1 MKLINS
7 ASDTINGFSKG
18 LGKSV
23 SETIL
28 ISAKELLQLSRAA
41 SSQNRNSNQHQFI
54 LHCTR
59 R

>member
-7 ASDTINGFSKG
+7 ATDTINGFSKG
-18 LGKSV
+18 FGKSV

-41 SSQNRNSNQHQFI
+41 SSQNRNSN
-54 LHCTR
+54 
-59 R
+59 